1 MRQSQS
7 KKFTKRN
14 SKKNSKYSQN
24 MRGGASGSRM
34 SLPTIPVHSAMSGA
48 MSGAMS
54 SAMSSDDNT
63 KLFEAILNNKD
74 DRFTLNQDVF
84 EHHSNGGRLARQI
97 KKAFHDIINKA
108 YNDRGQTALYVVLRF
123 NPTISM
129 IQMLLEV
136 PDIDVNRKNKPGL
149 TDEST
154 PLMGLCFG
162 QHPAVSIKWQNISD
176 IISLLC
182 KKGADMTLQNKNGET
197 ALQLLDRRIKTVDFT

>member
-48 MSGAMS
+48 MS

-63 KLFEAILNNKD
+63 KLLFEAILNNKD

-84 EHHSNGGRLARQI
+84 EQHSNGGRSERQI

-149 TDEST
+149 TDDST

-162 QHPAVSIKWQNISD
+162 QQEPPPPVSIKWQKISD

-182 KKGADMTLQNKNGET
+182 KKGAYMTLQNKNGET